1 MNEARMG
8 QELIFSN
15 SPFNISGWG
24 GTRLAAFVLTNFSM
38 SSNRSGEGEIRK
50 SLIERLRNICANL
63 APKDFEVLVL
73 KMTREQLRSEGVR
86 WKRNVPD
93 PC

>member
-8 QELIFSN
+8 RELIFSN
-15 SPFNISGWG
+15 SPFNSPGWG

-50 SLIERLRNICANL
+50 SLIEADFVQSAL
-63 APKDFEVLVL
+63 ATDIPEDQHVAAAA
-73 KMTREQLRSEGVR
+73 
-86 WKRNVPD
+86 
-93 PC
+93 